1 MSSVQKETVSFLV
14 CSCLIFSVLAV
25 LVTCTVVGITGYNNL
40 KELTSPDIG
49 PVMILLA
56 FYSILTAVLSGM
68 VLICFLLLTCACITS
83 IVDNVY
89 KDAVEKVSEE
99 MVSQTGIFSKY
110 SDESLLGS
118 SLEGDITK

>member
-1 MSSVQKETVSFLV
+1 MSSIQKETVSFLV

-40 KELTSPDIG
+40 KELTSPQLG

-83 IVDNVY
+83 TVDNVY

-99 MVSQTGIFSKY
+99 MISQTGIFSEY